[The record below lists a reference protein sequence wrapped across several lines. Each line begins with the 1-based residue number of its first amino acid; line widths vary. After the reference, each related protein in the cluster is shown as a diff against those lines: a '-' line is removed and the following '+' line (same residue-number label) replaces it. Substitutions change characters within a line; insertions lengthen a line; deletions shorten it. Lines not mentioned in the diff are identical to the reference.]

1 MSNMFDLA
9 SKNAVIVGGA
19 GGIGQVIAQG
29 IAEAGA
35 HVAIAS
41 RNTQAL
47 QRAKDEIKANIGV
60 DVSCYAV
67 DATDEESIKVLVNQ
81 LEKDYGRI
89 DILVCAQGLNKK
101 FPTQEFPADTFN
113 EMLNVN
119 VTGFMLCCKHFG
131 NHMIKNQYGKIILLS
146 SVRGRIAS
154 RNAGNMGYCATKG
167 AVDMLTRQ
175 IAADFGEYGITVN
188 AIGPT
193 ITETPMMT
201 KLIEQR
207 GGDSYRQSL
216 AQDLPLKRMATP
228 QDCVG
233 TAVYLAS
240 PASDFVTG
248 NIIYPD
254 GGLTCVG

>member
-1 MSNMFDLA
+1 MFNMFDLTGR
-9 SKNAVIVGGA
+9 NAVVVGGA

-29 IAEAGA
+29 IAAAGA

-41 RNTQAL
+41 RNDESL
-47 QRAKDEIKANIGV
+47 ERAKTEIKANTGFEV
-60 DVSCYAV
+60 VCYTV
-67 DATDEESIKVLVNQ
+67 DATSEESVKALADQ
-81 LEKDYGRI
+81 AEKDFGKI
-89 DILVCAQGLNKK
+89 DILICAQGVNKK
-101 FPTQEFPADTFN
+101 FPTHEFPMDAFN
-113 EMLNVN
+113 EMLHVN
-119 VTGFMLCCKHFG
+119 VTGFMLCCKYFG
-131 NHMIKNQYGKIILLS
+131 LHMMKNHYGKIVLLS

-154 RNAGNMGYCATKG
+154 RNAGNLGYCTSKG

-175 IAADFGEYGITVN
+175 LAADFGQYGITVN

-216 AQDLPLKRMATP
+216 AVDLPLKRMATP

-233 TAVYLAS
+233 SAVFLAS
-240 PASDFVTG
+240 AASDFITG